1 MFSSLFMQDH
11 IMAGMVIVMENKR
24 DFVIKNG
31 VLIKYRGPGGD
42 AAIPE
47 GITEIGSSASDGCM
61 GLTEIAIPKGVTK
74 IGRFAL
80 DGCTS
85 LTDITIPGS
94 VREIGTWAAACW
106 PKPTIHA
113 PVGSYVEGVCQE
125 EQNQI

>member
-1 MFSSLFMQDH
+1 
-11 IMAGMVIVMENKR
+11 
-24 DFVIKNG
+24 
-31 VLIKYRGPGGD
+31 
-42 AAIPE
+42 
-47 GITEIGSSASDGCM
+47 M